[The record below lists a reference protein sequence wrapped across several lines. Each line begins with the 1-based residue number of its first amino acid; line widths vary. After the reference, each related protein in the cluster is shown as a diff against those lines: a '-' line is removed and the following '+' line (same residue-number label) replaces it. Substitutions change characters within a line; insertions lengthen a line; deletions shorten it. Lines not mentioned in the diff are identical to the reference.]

1 MPTNTQ
7 IVSYLIPC
15 CCRASL
21 LLLVNTNIP
30 NKAAN
35 PKTDAPITI
44 PVIAPALLFFFST
57 PFGTV
62 GVKSGKS

>member
-1 MPTNTQ
+1 
-7 IVSYLIPC
+7 
-15 CCRASL
+15 
-21 LLLVNTNIP
+21 VNTNIP